1 MKKNV
6 KSVYLYDT
14 TLRDGAQG
22 EGVSFSLEDKLKIA
36 KKCEELEIDYVEGG
50 WPGSN
55 PKDVSFFRE
64 VKKLSLVHTKI
75 AAFGST
81 RHANVAAKKDANLN
95 LLLDAKTPVLTI
107 FGKSWDL
114 HVTEAL
120 RTTLEENLQMVYDSV
135 VFLRKNK
142 REVIY
147 DAEHFFDG
155 YKRNPSYALKT
166 IKAAQEGG
174 CHWVV
179 LCDTNGGTLTHE
191 MENILRGLKKHLK
204 VPFGVHTHNDADCAV
219 ANTLCAV
226 KLGATQVQGTLNGI
240 GERCGN
246 ANLCSIIPSL
256 KLKMGK
262 LNVMSD
268 EALKK
273 LTEVSRYV
281 DEVAN
286 IVPRDN
292 APYVGRSAFAHK
304 GGMHVSAVTLNPET
318 YQHVEPERL
327 GNTMRVLTSELS
339 GKATVLYKAEEFN
352 IDLSSKSDEVRK
364 IVETLKTMENEGYQF
379 EGAEASFDLLIKKMT
394 GKYKELFSLKGF
406 RMIIE
411 RRNDGRTVAE
421 ATVKLDVGGKQVHVV
436 SEGDGPVN
444 ALDNALRK
452 ALQKFYPGIKNI
464 RLQDFK
470 VRVLDGAEGTA
481 AKVRVLI
488 ETADEKEQWGT
499 VGVSENII
507 EASWQALVDSI
518 EYGLLRARES

>member
-1 MKKNV
+1 MV
-6 KSVYLYDT
+6 LYDT

-36 KKCEELEIDYVEGG
+36 KKCDELEIDYVEGG

-55 PKDVSFFRE
+55 PKDAAFFRD
-64 VKKLSLVHTKI
+64 VRKLSLAHTKI

-81 RHANVAAKKDANLN
+81 RHANIAAKKDNNLN
-95 LLLDAKTPVLTI
+95 LLLDAKTPVVTI
-107 FGKSWDL
+107 FGKSWDM
-114 HVTEAL
+114 HVTKTL
-120 RTTLEENLQMVYDSV
+120 RTTLEENLQMVHDSV
-135 VFLRKNK
+135 AYLRKNK

-155 YKRNPSYALKT
+155 YKNNPSYAVKT
-166 IKAAQEGG
+166 IKAAQDGG
-174 CHWVV
+174 CHWLV

-191 MENILRGLKKHLK
+191 MENILRSLKKHFK

-226 KLGATQVQGTLNGI
+226 KLGATQIQGTLNGI

-256 KLKMGK
+256 KLKMG

-268 EALKK
+268 TALAK

-281 DEVAN
+281 DEMAN

-304 GGMHVSAVTLNPET
+304 GGVHVSAVYVKPET
-318 YQHVEPERL
+318 YQHVEPERV

-339 GKATVLYKAEEFN
+339 GKATVLYKAEKFN
-352 IDLSSKSDEVRK
+352 IDLSSNTDEVRK
-364 IVETLKTMENEGYQF
+364 IVEKLKDLENEGYQF
-379 EGAEASFDLLIKKMT
+379 EGAEASFDLLMKKIT
-394 GKYKELFSLKGF
+394 GKYKKLFTLKGF

-411 RRNDGRTVAE
+411 RQGSNGATVAE
-421 ATVKLDVGGKQVHVV
+421 AAVKLDVGGKQVHVV
-436 SEGDGPVN
+436 AEGDGPVN

-452 ALQKFYPGIKNI
+452 ALQKFYPEIKNI

-518 EYGLLRARES
+518 EYGLLRARKS